1 MLNLK
6 TNIIE
11 TDILVVG
18 HGIAGLAAVHAAK
31 DENPNL
37 KILAVDKASLGYGG
51 KANKG
56 GGHVAFIPEGGEEAY
71 VEYHTKNNG
80 DYLNDQDALR
90 NYANSTVK
98 VMDKW
103 EKWGGKFIGRDIAFN
118 AHPSIPWKVCL
129 VDADILIGMAKEAK
143 KKSIEFMDKIDITDL
158 LTYEGKVT
166 GAIGFSVLTGDRYIF
181 KAKAVILANG
191 NQNWGIMKMW
201 SSGRGEGIAAAY
213 RAGAMTRNAEFGSFV
228 NIVSLDHGHVSYEAE
243 NFMYNKHGK
252 KVDPN
257 KADLVDAAFRNVCG
271 GADIGGAIGMVMY
284 SEIANDN
291 GPIYERHSE
300 NDFPDNPFG
309 KIIFPMKGEAP
320 PVWFRPATHK
330 FAHTLFEKAKEGG
343 YSRNSENDLK
353 EIEPG
358 VVGECSPLYADHNM
372 ASNLDGLF
380 SCGDIS
386 ANGSSWAGA
395 VPTPPGRNRGSGLM
409 NAVYTA
415 SVAGPSAA
423 KYASNISEVKVS
435 EEQIE
440 EITKE
445 IYAPIERY
453 DGITTSEIEW
463 RIKKLLQ
470 YVPYS
475 NYKSEERLIEALKEV
490 EKLKK
495 HVTEIVSKDWHDLAK
510 ANACKAMVLC
520 AEMFFRGSLERKESR
535 GWHIRED
542 YTSRDDKNM
551 LKWID
556 FKQGKDGDMVM
567 SFTDIPM
574 ENYKYKPEEF
584 EPKNIVENVEA
595 NINSS
600 L

>member
-1 MLNLK
+1 MVNVK

-11 TDILVVG
+11 TDVLVVG
-18 HGIAGLAAVHAAK
+18 HGIAGLAAAHAVK
-31 DENPNL
+31 DESPDL

-90 NYANSTVK
+90 NYANNTVK

-103 EKWGGKFIGRDIAFN
+103 ETWGAEFTGRDIAFN
-118 AHPSIPWKVCL
+118 AHPSIPWKICL
-129 VDADILIGMAKEAK
+129 IDADILLKMSRKAKQRK
-143 KKSIEFMDKIDITDL
+143 IEFMDKIDITDL
-158 LTYEGKVT
+158 LTYDGKVT
-166 GAIGFSVLTGDRYIF
+166 GAIGFSVLNGDRYIF
-181 KAKAVILANG
+181 KAKSVIMANG

-201 SSGRGEGIAAAY
+201 SSGRGEGLAAAY
-213 RAGAMTRNAEFGSFV
+213 RAGAMMRNAEFGSFV
-228 NIVSLDHGHVSYEAE
+228 NIVSKDHGHVSYEAE
-243 NFMYNKHGK
+243 NFMYNKDGK

-257 KADLVDAAFRNVCG
+257 LADLVDASFRNVCG

-284 SEIANDN
+284 SEIAAGN
-291 GPIYERHSE
+291 GPIYENHAQ

-309 KIIFPMKGEAP
+309 QIIFPMKGQAP
-320 PVWFRPATHK
+320 PEWHRPETHK
-330 FAHTLFEKAKEGG
+330 FAHILFEKAKEGG
-343 YSRNSENDLK
+343 YAKNAETDLK
-353 EIEPG
+353 EVEPG

-372 ASNLDGLF
+372 ASNLEGLF

-386 ANGSSWAGA
+386 ANGSAWSGA

-423 KYASNISEVKVS
+423 KYASTVSEVKVS

-445 IYAPIERY
+445 IYAPLERY
-453 DGITTSEIEW
+453 DGTTTSEIEW
-463 RIKKLLQ
+463 RVKSLMQ
-470 YVPYS
+470 WVPYT
-475 NYKSEERLIEALKEV
+475 NFKSEERLEEAMKEVNKLKEDV
-490 EKLKK
+490 AN
-495 HVTEIVSKDWHDLAK
+495 IVAKDWHDLAK

-520 AEMFFRGSLERKESR
+520 TEMFFKGSIERKETR

-542 YTSRDDKNM
+542 YPERDDKNM
-551 LKWID
+551 LKWIN
-556 FKQGKDGDMVM
+556 FHKGQDGEMVTT
-567 SFTDIPM
+567 FTDLPI
-574 ENYKYKPEEF
+574 ETYKYKPEGLE
-584 EPKNIVENVEA
+584 VEA
-595 NINSS
+595 
-600 L
+600 

>member
-1 MLNLK
+1 MVKVN

-11 TDILVVG
+11 TDVLVVG
-18 HGIAGLAAVHAAK
+18 HGIAGLAAAHAVK

-37 KILAVDKASLGYGG
+37 KVLAVDKASLGYGG

-56 GGHVAFIPEGGEEAY
+56 GGHVAFIPEGGEEKY

-103 EKWGGKFIGRDIAFN
+103 EKWGCKFTGRDIAFN
-118 AHPSIPWKVCL
+118 AHPSIPWKICL
-129 VDADILIGMAKEAK
+129 VDADVLLDMVKVAK
-143 KKSIEFMDKIDITDL
+143 KKDIQFMDKIDITDL
-158 LTYEGKVT
+158 LTYDGKVT
-166 GAIGFSVLTGDRYIF
+166 GAIGFSVLNGDRYIF
-181 KAKAVILANG
+181 KAKSVIMANG

-201 SSGRGEGIAAAY
+201 SSARGEGLAAAY
-213 RAGAMTRNAEFGSFV
+213 RAGAMMRNAEFGSFV

-284 SEIANDN
+284 SEIAAGN
-291 GPIYERHSE
+291 GPIYEKHSE

-309 KIIFPMKGEAP
+309 QIIFPMKGQAP
-320 PVWFRPATHK
+320 PDWHRPATHK
-330 FAHTLFEKAKEGG
+330 FAHKLYEKVKEGA
-343 YSRNSENDLK
+343 YAKNPETDLK
-353 EIEPG
+353 EVEPG

-372 ASNLDGLF
+372 ASNLEGLF

-386 ANGSSWAGA
+386 ANGSSWSGA

-423 KYASNISEVKVS
+423 KYAATVSEVKVCD
-435 EEQIE
+435 EQIE

-445 IYAPIERY
+445 IYAPLERY
-453 DGITTSEIEW
+453 DGITTGEIEW
-463 RIKKLLQ
+463 RVKSLMQ
-470 YVPYS
+470 YVPYT
-475 NYKSEERLIEALKEV
+475 NFKSEERLLEAMNEVKKLKEDV
-490 EKLKK
+490 KN
-495 HVTEIVSKDWHDLAK
+495 IVANDWHDLAK
-510 ANACKAMVLC
+510 ANSCKAMVLC
-520 AEMFFRGSLERKESR
+520 TEMFFRGSLARKESR

-542 YTSRDDKNM
+542 YPSRDDVNM
-551 LKWID
+551 LKWINFQKGNND
-556 FKQGKDGDMVM
+556 EMEM
-567 SFTDIPM
+567 TFTDIPM
-574 ENYKYKPEEF
+574 ETYKYQPEGCS
-584 EPKNIVENVEA
+584 VEA
-595 NINSS
+595 
-600 L
+600 